1 MAEVNIT
8 SMVLSMAIM
17 VFFIAS
23 GVFVINNTLKSHGI
37 NDSALIENVH
47 YVEMQNELNILA
59 DNVEDEIED
68 TSFLDKTK
76 NVITS
81 TLDTVTLGATK
92 ALRRLGTV
100 RNIFISAE
108 KWVKAMFQPYLPDFV
123 VNNLFTILFL
133 MFSLGIISAWLRY
146 KP

>member
-17 VFFIAS
+17 VFFVTA
-23 GVFVINNTLKSHGI
+23 GVFVVNNTLKSHGVD
-37 NDSALIENVH
+37 DSALLENEH
-47 YVEMQNELNILA
+47 FLEMQKGLNELA

-100 RNIFISAE
+100 RNIFISAQ
-108 KWVKAMFQPYLPDFV
+108 KWVKAMFSPYLPDFLI
-123 VNNLFTILFL
+123 NNLFTILFL
-133 MFSLGIISAWLRY
+133 MFSLGIIAAWLRY

>member
-8 SMVLSMAIM
+8 SMVLSMAMM

-23 GVFVINNTLKSHGI
+23 GVFVINNTLKSYSI
-37 NDSALIENVH
+37 DDSALIENVH
-47 YVEMQNELNILA
+47 YLEMQKGLNELA

-100 RNIFISAE
+100 RNIFISAQ
-108 KWVKAMFQPYLPDFV
+108 KWVKSMFQPYLPDFV

-133 MFSLGIISAWLRY
+133 TFSLGIIAAWLRY